1 MKSKKLYLIII
12 YFLTAL
18 TIILEIT
25 LSRLFSYMLNYH
37 FAFLV
42 IAISIFGLGIG
53 EIIYAK
59 YRETFDRQ
67 KNWFFV
73 SIPLL
78 ILINLSF
85 MLLLPVVYSTL
96 GEQVSL
102 LLYIIFTTIPF
113 LLIGIMFSFIFQ
125 RNSKRSYLL
134 YAFDLLGASTG
145 ALLSAFI
152 FDSISIL
159 AIFTFSAIFIF
170 LLFII
175 ILSVEKAIKIKPVL
189 IFSILIL
196 VISLIFSK
204 LEIPI
209 VKNDDKDLLR
219 LMNNPAIETRI
230 VESKWSLF
238 GKTDLVEFSYPD
250 GSKSLSIFID
260 GAAGSKVI
268 KLDELENSP
277 SKLSDALKHFPGI
290 FPLQFLKS
298 AEKDTSLIIG
308 PGGGID
314 IAANYFGKVNFIEA
328 VEVNPSFVKLM
339 KKYNPST
346 FSSKSN
352 IKIIQNEG
360 RNYVR
365 KFKNKYD
372 LIFLTIPITKSSRS
386 TDFYMLTENYLFTVE
401 AIADYLNALTDDGR
415 LVFTMHSYEE
425 IYRFLST
432 YLEEQKRAGINNNEA
447 FKHVYI
453 ISNGMKPVIVI
464 KKSKFTKEEIEPR
477 HFVAHQT
484 GMDKGVFYFPL
495 IEQVKIDTVLS
506 KDINFKWQ
514 MFDQVLYDVAD
525 NKYSFS
531 KLSQNAAINLNPTY
545 DDSPFFYNFQF
556 GLPDNMAI
564 LLIIL
569 AVVLIWLIRQHKR
582 NYGLS
587 GSDGFT
593 ELQSQLF
600 KKYSLISI
608 LLGSSYCLL
617 QAYTFQILNLNLDS
631 PTKSISILLFL
642 FLLGNGF
649 GSLLTMFIKKDYL
662 RFISIAIFSV
672 IILSL
677 IEYFLLIPILRES
690 SSLFWLIT
698 SISIPAF
705 LLGIPFPLLL
715 KLTAKINSSNG
726 IALLLGLSSIGGV
739 AASSLSI
746 VMALM
751 YGFKSTIILALLI
764 YISILYII
772 HRTKRQYLLQEA

>member
-1 MKSKKLYLIII
+1 MKSKKLYLVIIF
-12 YFLTAL
+12 FLTAL
-18 TIILEIT
+18 TIIIEIT

-59 YRETFDRQ
+59 YRKIFDRQ

-78 ILINLSF
+78 IIISLSF

-102 LLYIIFTTIPF
+102 LFYIIFTTIPF
-113 LLIGIMFSFIFQ
+113 LLIGIMYSFIFQ
-125 RNSKRSYLL
+125 LNSNQSYLL

-159 AIFTFSAIFIF
+159 TIFISSAVFIF

-175 ILSVEKAIKIKPVL
+175 ILSIEKEIKIKPVL
-189 IFSILIL
+189 IFSILTL
-196 VISLIFSK
+196 VSSLVFSN
-204 LEIPI
+204 LGIPI

-219 LMNNPAIETRI
+219 LMNNPAIETRV

-250 GSKSLSIFID
+250 GSRSLSIFID

-268 KLDELENSP
+268 KLDELENSQ
-277 SKLSDALKHFPGI
+277 SKLGEALKHFPGF

-298 AEKDTSLIIG
+298 NEKDTSLIIG

-314 IAANYFGKVNFIEA
+314 IVANYFGKVNFIEA
-328 VEVNPSFVKLM
+328 VEVNPSFIELM

-346 FSSKSN
+346 FSSKPN

-401 AIADYLNALTDDGR
+401 AIADYLSALTEDGR

-432 YLEEQKRAGINNNEA
+432 YLEEQKRAGISNSEA

-464 KKSKFTKEEIEPR
+464 KKNKFTQKEIEPR
-477 HFVAHQT
+477 HLVAHQT

-506 KDINFKWQ
+506 NDINFRWQ

-531 KLSQNAAINLNPTY
+531 KLSENAAINLNPTY

-569 AVVLIWLIRQHKR
+569 AIVLIWLIREHKR
-582 NYGLS
+582 NYGLL
-587 GSDGFT
+587 GLDGFT
-593 ELQSQLF
+593 GLRNELF

-608 LLGSSYCLL
+608 LLGSSYFLL

-631 PTKSISILLFL
+631 PTKSISVLLFL
-642 FLLGNGF
+642 FLLGNGI
-649 GSLLTMFIKKDYL
+649 GSLLTMFIKKDHL
-662 RFISIAIFSV
+662 RFISIAVFSI

-677 IEYFLLIPILRES
+677 IEYFLLVPILREN

-698 SISIPAF
+698 SIGIPAF
-705 LLGIPFPLLL
+705 LCGIPFPLLL
-715 KLTAKINSSNG
+715 KLTAKIDSSNG
-726 IALLLGLSSIGGV
+726 IALLLGFSSIGGV

-746 VMALM
+746 ILALM

-764 YISILYII
+764 YISILYLI
-772 HRTKRQYLLQEA
+772 HRTKRHNLLNEV

>member
-1 MKSKKLYLIII
+1 M
-12 YFLTAL
+12 F
-18 TIILEIT
+18 
-25 LSRLFSYMLNYH
+25 
-37 FAFLV
+37 
-42 IAISIFGLGIG
+42 IS
-53 EIIYAK
+53 
-59 YRETFDRQ
+59 
-67 KNWFFV
+67 
-73 SIPLL
+73 
-78 ILINLSF
+78 
-85 MLLLPVVYSTL
+85 
-96 GEQVSL
+96 
-102 LLYIIFTTIPF
+102 
-113 LLIGIMFSFIFQ
+113 
-125 RNSKRSYLL
+125 
-134 YAFDLLGASTG
+134 
-145 ALLSAFI
+145 SAV
-152 FDSISIL
+152 
-159 AIFTFSAIFIF
+159 FIF

-175 ILSVEKAIKIKPVL
+175 ILSIEKEIKIKPVL
-189 IFSILIL
+189 IFSILTL
-196 VISLIFSK
+196 VSSLVFSN
-204 LEIPI
+204 LGIPI

-219 LMNNPAIETRI
+219 LMNNPAIETRV

-250 GSKSLSIFID
+250 GSRSLSIFID

-268 KLDELENSP
+268 KLDELENSQ
-277 SKLSDALKHFPGI
+277 SKLGEALKHFPGF

-298 AEKDTSLIIG
+298 NEKDTSLIIG

-314 IAANYFGKVNFIEA
+314 IVANYFGKVNFIEA
-328 VEVNPSFVKLM
+328 VEVNPSFIELM

-346 FSSKSN
+346 FSSKPN

-401 AIADYLNALTDDGR
+401 AIADYLSALTEDGR

-432 YLEEQKRAGINNNEA
+432 YLEEQKRAGISNSEA

-464 KKSKFTKEEIEPR
+464 KKNKFTQKEIEPR
-477 HFVAHQT
+477 HLVAHQT

-506 KDINFKWQ
+506 NDINFRWQ

-531 KLSQNAAINLNPTY
+531 KLSENAAINLNPTY

-569 AVVLIWLIRQHKR
+569 AIVLIWLIREHKR
-582 NYGLS
+582 NYGLL
-587 GSDGFT
+587 GLDGFT
-593 ELQSQLF
+593 GLRNELF

-608 LLGSSYCLL
+608 LLGSSYFLL

-631 PTKSISILLFL
+631 PTKSISVLLFL
-642 FLLGNGF
+642 FLLGNGI
-649 GSLLTMFIKKDYL
+649 GSLLTMFIKKDHL
-662 RFISIAIFSV
+662 RFISIAVFSI

-677 IEYFLLIPILRES
+677 IEYFLLVPILREN

-698 SISIPAF
+698 SIGIPAF
-705 LLGIPFPLLL
+705 LCGIPFPLLL
-715 KLTAKINSSNG
+715 KLTAKIDSSNG
-726 IALLLGLSSIGGV
+726 IALLLGFSSIGGV

-746 VMALM
+746 ILALM

-764 YISILYII
+764 YISILYLI
-772 HRTKRQYLLQEA
+772 HRTKRHNLLNEV